1 MSKIAKITKY
11 RFKGSLIHEID
22 STVYNKT
29 FNEKLSKY
37 SEVQYKWIRLISEKI
52 WYILDARNQPSAHYL
67 WKDTQN
73 TYILINKGSKI
84 EN

>member
-1 MSKIAKITKY
+1 MSKIGKQKKY

-22 STVYNKT
+22 SIQQKA
-29 FNEKLSKY
+29 FNEKLSKC
-37 SEVQYKWIRLISEKI
+37 SEVKYKWIGLISKKI